1 MTAEELTRWQKE
13 VVSTSDAEKF
23 IDEYWRK
30 RGEQF
35 KKDVHS
41 RIEFADKQFALAK
54 VPGAHTA
61 MGRVWM
67 LLNTPN
73 EQKTNRTGAT
83 GAATQDVTGA
93 PTGLTG
99 RMQDNSIERGARVTY
114 RWVYRKD
121 RLPEGLGRS
130 ELIVDFNTDT
140 QRGAQFIEN
149 PGLVEPFLRKVAEHV
164 SNQYAMASKTR
175 SDRVASA
182 PVKAGTFKASDP
194 LWNLTPAE
202 NGAIY
207 TGDAFVSPREAPFYA
222 VSIFVPKDAP
232 GMTEWKSGLLVS
244 LVRDASGAEVVSDRQ
259 QVELK
264 SYDNDGNRYVDRSLA
279 LAPGQYEAI
288 FALYSPDGVTLL
300 SSHRESFEVAGPTVA
315 RASKLLFTSRVEPLD
330 KQDALDPFTFVAQKY
345 AVRGDRRFRAKDKI
359 GLFTIVANPNGPQP
373 QLMQKMSFTRDGKP
387 SFKTALEPA
396 GLMQTGPN
404 TYLLGLTFD
413 PETFKPGHY
422 TVELQVRDFNA
433 PEGSEARTKGYVL
446 TSEFDVVQ

>member
-1 MTAEELTRWQKE
+1 MTAEELARWQKE
-13 VVSTSDAEKF
+13 VASPADAEKF
-23 IDEYWRK
+23 IEEYWRK

-35 KKDVHS
+35 KKDVHT
-41 RIEFADKQFALAK
+41 RMEFADKQFALGK
-54 VPGAHTA
+54 VPGAETA

-83 GAATQDVTGA
+83 GAANAFEGGS
-93 PTGLTG
+93 PGLTG
-99 RMQDNSIERGARVTY
+99 RMQDNSIERGAKVTY
-114 RWVYRKD
+114 RWIYRKD
-121 RLPEGLGRS
+121 RLPAEVGRS

-149 PGLVEPFLRKVAEHV
+149 PGVVEPYLRKVAEHV

-175 SDRVASA
+175 SEKMAVAPTKAST
-182 PVKAGTFKASDP
+182 VKGSDP

-232 GMTEWKSGLLVS
+232 GMAEWKSGLLVS
-244 LVRDASGAEVVSDRQ
+244 LVRDAAGNEVVSDRQ
-259 QVELK
+259 QVELEA
-264 SYDNDGNRYVDRSLA
+264 YDDEGNRYVDRSLA
-279 LAPGQYEAI
+279 LAPGKYEAI
-288 FALYSPDGVTLL
+288 FALYSPDGVTVL
-300 SSHRESFEVAGPTVA
+300 SSHREQIEVAAPTVP
-315 RASKLLFTSRVEPLD
+315 RASKLLLTSRVENLD
-330 KQDALDPFTFVAQKY
+330 TQDALDPFTFVAQKY
-345 AVRGDRRFRAKDKI
+345 AVRGDRRFKAKDNI
-359 GLFTIVANPNGPQP
+359 GLFTVVANPTGPQP
-373 QLMQKMSFTRDGKP
+373 QLMQKMTFTRDGKP
-387 SFKTALEPA
+387 SFKTSLEPA
-396 GLMQTGPN
+396 GVMQTGPN
-404 TYLLGLTFD
+404 TYLLGLTFPPD
-413 PETFKPGHY
+413 TFKPGHY